1 MEYYELGRT
10 GLRVS
15 ALCFGALPLG
25 PLQANL
31 PVEEG
36 GELILEALRRGV
48 NFIDT
53 AEMYRT
59 YPHVRW
65 ALERFEGPVVLA
77 SKSTAAGY
85 EDMKNAIEKGL
96 EEMGRDCFEIFHLH
110 AARDN
115 SPLVNREGALEALCE
130 YKAKGYIKAVG
141 IACHSVLGIQS
152 AAGDPR
158 IDLVFPLINRTG
170 LGILDGGVTEM
181 CAAIRLAQ
189 TAGKG
194 VYGMKAFGGG
204 NLLAELERNLNFVRR
219 TAGVP
224 VVAVGMIRRIELE
237 TNLVLFED
245 GSIPADYQKAL
256 RGDYKK
262 RVFILD
268 FICKGCGRCV
278 KSCHSQAIE
287 LVDGKAVVDPE
298 KCLLCGYC
306 SKECPWFAIRV
317 I

>member
-15 ALCFGALPLG
+15 AMCFGALPMG

-36 GELILEALRRGV
+36 GGLILEALRRGV
-48 NFIDT
+48 NFVDT

-77 SKSTAAGY
+77 SKSVASGY
-85 EDMKNAIEKGL
+85 EEMKTAVEEGL
-96 EEMGRDCFEIFHLH
+96 EEVGRDCFEIFHLH
-110 AARDN
+110 ASRDN

-130 YKAKGYIKAVG
+130 YKAKGYIKTVG
-141 IACHSVLGIQS
+141 VACHSVLGIR
-152 AAGDPR
+152 AAVNDPR

-170 LGILDGGVTEM
+170 LGILDGGVAEM
-181 CAAIRLAQ
+181 SEAIRLAQ
-189 TAGKG
+189 AAGKG

-204 NLLAELERNLNFVRR
+204 NLLAELEQNLNFVRH
-219 TAGVP
+219 TVGVP

-237 TNLVLFED
+237 TNLALFE
-245 GSIPADYQKAL
+245 GAALPEGYQKAL
-256 RGDYKK
+256 REYKK
-262 RVFILD
+262 RVIVLGLM
-268 FICKGCGRCV
+268 CKGCGRCV
-278 KSCHSQAIE
+278 ANCHSRAIA
-287 LVDGKAVVDPE
+287 LVDGKAEIDPE

-306 SKECPWFAIRV
+306 NKECPQFAIRV